1 MNKIYSK
8 TGELENMAI
17 QLKELDYKLKDFPN
31 VRHQM
36 GNHLVFNDFLEMAT
50 TEQLDFCEDFFKDD
64 VEVLWNESP
73 AGTGKTM
80 CSVACAYADYLNKGR
95 KLVFVISPVSED
107 LGSRPGNQTEKEMA
121 YFMGLHD
128 ALEELNIHPE
138 QAITEMLL
146 MQEQVNE
153 DKEGNCWVSQI
164 SHLFLRGGNLKD
176 ATIVINEAQNFKRS
190 ELKKVLTRIH
200 TNNATVVVEGN
211 FKQIDLKNESKS
223 GFGDYMEYFKK
234 YDGAVFHNFSTN
246 FRSKL
251 AQYSD
256 NFTWD

>member
-1 MNKIYSK
+1 
-8 TGELENMAI
+8 MAI

-128 ALEELNIHPE
+128 ALEELNIDPE